1 MSKKIISI
9 ALIGAGNISHMHL
22 DMITS
27 LKKYEVSVLYSRTIS
42 KSQRLKKK
50 YHIIKNIVDNK
61 DKIKL
66 FNFDIIMILVSSDQ
80 IYSVS
85 KYFISKFS
93 CPIFIEK
100 PPGLS
105 LIEMKNLSK
114 LSIKKNTRVMIGL
127 NRRYYSNINKAI
139 DFIKKN
145 GGIMSF
151 HIEGNERYSLI
162 KKQIKNQRI
171 IRNWIFANSI
181 HTIDLFLF
189 LGGDI
194 KKINIFKNQ
203 NKNQDLVLSINATF
217 KNDLIGSYISSWNAP
232 GRWSLTVYGNMYTAY
247 ISPLEKGYLLDR
259 NNKKI
264 KLDLSSKDKK
274 FKSGFKEQFLDFVS
288 LLKKPDPI
296 KKNQLLLTNINSHLK
311 IYEKLMSK

>member
-27 LKKYEVSVLYSRTIS
+27 LKNYEVSVLYSRTTS

-61 DKIKL
+61 NKIKL
-66 FNFDIIMILVSSDQ
+66 FNFDVIMILVSSDQ
-80 IYSVS
+80 IYRVS
-85 KYFISKFS
+85 KYFISKFN

-105 LIEMKNLSK
+105 LIEMKNLSN
-114 LSIKKNTRVMIGL
+114 LSKKKNKKVMIGL

-145 GGIMSF
+145 GGINSF
-151 HIEGNERYSLI
+151 HIEGNERYLLV
-162 KKQIKNQRI
+162 KNYIKNQKI

-194 KKINIFKNQ
+194 KKMNIFKNQ
-203 NKNQDLVLSINATF
+203 KKNQDLVLSINAIF
-217 KNDLIGSYISSWNAP
+217 KNNLIGSYISSWNSP
-232 GRWSLTVYGNMYTAY
+232 GKWSLSIYGSKYTAY

-264 KLDLSSKDKK
+264 KLDLSLDDKK
-274 FKSGFKEQFLDFVS
+274 FKSGFKEQFLDFIS
-288 LLKKPDPI
+288 LLEKSYPI
-296 KKNQLLLTNINSHLK
+296 KNQLLLMNIDNHLK
-311 IYEKLMSK
+311 LYEKLIRKK